1 MPLPVRPRRARPQT
15 GNQIHIHK
23 QKSKV
28 KPMNKKSRS
37 YPHTAGGP
45 HLNTQELK
53 HICNLS
59 RLTGKLGRNKCMN
72 EEITLWL
79 ASLHWE

>member
-15 GNQIHIHK
+15 GSQIHIHK

-37 YPHTAGGP
+37 YPHTGGDP
-45 HLNTQELK
+45 HLNTQGIKTYLQSFPFNRETWTK
-53 HICNLS
+53 Q
-59 RLTGKLGRNKCMN
+59 MY
-72 EEITLWL
+72 E
-79 ASLHWE
+79 